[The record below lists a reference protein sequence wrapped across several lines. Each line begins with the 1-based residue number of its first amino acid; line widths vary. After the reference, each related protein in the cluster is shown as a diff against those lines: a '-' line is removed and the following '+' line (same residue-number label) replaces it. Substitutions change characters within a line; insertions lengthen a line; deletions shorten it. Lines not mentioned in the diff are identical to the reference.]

1 MCSAPT
7 ASASKISV
15 NGPFYDTDVDKPI
28 DVHAFLA
35 GADPSARAS
44 RMHLAYRID
53 TTGTITKLDQRW
65 KA

>member
-1 MCSAPT
+1 M
-7 ASASKISV
+7 